1 MVLVILLHVHLN
13 ITERIIILLYSRY
26 PGGNAWQINLP
37 RSAIRKSSAFEK
49 LHKFLVTETESGFIS
64 RQEAVSMIPPLLL
77 DVQPQHKVL
86 DMCAAPGS
94 KTTQLIELLHGNDDV
109 NAATS
114 GIPLT
119 RNTVNC
125 VNIAVV

>member
-1 MVLVILLHVHLN
+1 
-13 ITERIIILLYSRY
+13 
-26 PGGNAWQINLP
+26 
-37 RSAIRKSSAFEK
+37 
-49 LHKFLVTETESGFIS
+49 
-64 RQEAVSMIPPLLL
+64 MIPPLLL

-114 GIPLT
+114 GKPQNQ
-119 RNTVNC
+119 NTVYR